1 MAINFPS
8 LPATDSTYSL
18 GGKTW
23 KFNGDAWELVPLTAG
38 YTGSQGNLGYTGS
51 IGFTGSAGVGYT
63 GSKGDIGFTGSA
75 GTNGF
80 TGSQGDIGYTGSKGD
95 IGFTGSASTVIGYT
109 GSQGNIGYTGSSA
122 TNITV
127 SDFSAGVID
136 DDLTSVAGT
145 HTTIPTAKATKDYVD
160 NQLSTVGDGYT
171 GSQGNIGYTG
181 SKGDIGY
188 TGSAGVNGFT
198 GSQGDIG
205 YTGSA
210 GTNGFTGSQGN
221 IGYTG
226 SLGYT
231 GSVGVGYTGSV
242 GFTGSASTV
251 IGFTG
256 SVGFTGS
263 AGSDGG
269 GETWEAKSA
278 NFNAAASFGYFVDT
292 TSGAITATLPASPT
306 IGQKISFIDATA
318 TFDTNNLTIGRNGKN
333 IQGIAEDMTVSVE
346 RAGFTLVFYDNTQG
360 WLIREK

>member
-8 LPATDSTYSL
+8 PANINETYSL

-23 KFNGDAWELVPLTAG
+23 KFNGDAWDLVPLTAG

-51 IGFTGSAGVGYT
+51 AGINGY
-63 GSKGDIGFTGSA
+63 
-75 GTNGF
+75 
-80 TGSQGDIGYTGSKGD
+80 
-95 IGFTGSASTVIGYT
+95 TGSASTVIGYT

-160 NQLSTVGDGYT
+160 NQLSAVGDGYT

-231 GSVGVGYTGSV
+231 GSEGVGYTGSV

-263 AGSDGG
+263 AGSGGG

-278 NFNAAASFGYFVDT
+278 NFNAAVSFGYFVDT
-292 TSGAITATLPASPT
+292 TSGAIT
-306 IGQKISFIDATA
+306 
-318 TFDTNNLTIGRNGKN
+318 
-333 IQGIAEDMTVSVE
+333 
-346 RAGFTLVFYDNTQG
+346 
-360 WLIREK
+360 